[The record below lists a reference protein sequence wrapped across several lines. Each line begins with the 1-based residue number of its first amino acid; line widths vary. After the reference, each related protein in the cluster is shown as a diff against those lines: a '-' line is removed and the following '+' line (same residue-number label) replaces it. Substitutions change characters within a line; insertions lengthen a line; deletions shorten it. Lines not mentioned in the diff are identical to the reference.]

1 MKKKKYL
8 FCLKQ
13 ITENQVKNFL
23 LEFEKNNKKL
33 KKLESSRIL
42 LVETFLKNKKNFNSL
57 MNSFLTKI
65 KKNGIVPFAKYA
77 RNAFIAKKI
86 LISLKSKK
94 YINSIKMNK
103 ILNSLNTIT
112 SQYLSHSK
120 NKNKNI
126 ENKVAFE
133 NLFFHLRPGTY
144 DITVKRSIPSIKK
157 RDISSLN
164 SILSFKDVSKNLLSS
179 VQIKK
184 IDKFLKKNDLKFNAI
199 KLYNYIVLSLKLR
212 ENSKFIFTRAL
223 SDYLQIIEKWGQRR
237 SLNVEKL
244 SNFDVQNILRSIK
257 NPQKKLNDDVF
268 QKGTIPIKYEENQR
282 IINSVCKL
290 PYLIT
295 TNSDFFVASILISKP
310 NFITEKKVIS
320 KTYNLRKEQNTNAI
334 NGKIV
339 LIENADPGFDWIFNY
354 KIKGLVTKYGGVNSH
369 MSIRCL
375 ELNIPA
381 AIGVGDE
388 SFDKLILGDQV
399 ILNCKENR
407 IFLN

>member
-1 MKKKKYL
+1 
-8 FCLKQ
+8 
-13 ITENQVKNFL
+13 
-23 LEFEKNNKKL
+23 
-33 KKLESSRIL
+33 
-42 LVETFLKNKKNFNSL
+42 
-57 MNSFLTKI
+57 
-65 KKNGIVPFAKYA
+65 
-77 RNAFIAKKI
+77 
-86 LISLKSKK
+86 
-94 YINSIKMNK
+94 MNK

-179 VQIKK
+179 VEIKK

-257 NPQKKLNDDVF
+257 TLKKKLNDDVF
-268 QKGTIPIKYEENQR
+268 QNQR

-295 TNSDFFVASILISKP
+295 TNSDFFVASILISNQ

>member
-1 MKKKKYL
+1 
-8 FCLKQ
+8 
-13 ITENQVKNFL
+13 
-23 LEFEKNNKKL
+23 
-33 KKLESSRIL
+33 
-42 LVETFLKNKKNFNSL
+42 
-57 MNSFLTKI
+57 
-65 KKNGIVPFAKYA
+65 
-77 RNAFIAKKI
+77 
-86 LISLKSKK
+86 
-94 YINSIKMNK
+94 MNK

-268 QKGTIPIKYEENQR
+268 QNQR